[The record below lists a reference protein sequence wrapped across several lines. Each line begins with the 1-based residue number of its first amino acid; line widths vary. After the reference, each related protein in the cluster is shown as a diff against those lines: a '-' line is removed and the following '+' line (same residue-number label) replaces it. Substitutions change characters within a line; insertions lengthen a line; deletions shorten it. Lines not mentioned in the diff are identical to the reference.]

1 MHHHS
6 AGKVS
11 AIFERAISRYQH
23 IAADHRVIA
32 DVAIMRDMAGRH
44 DVVAIADHRRAFRLR
59 GAGNSKVFPDGVAI
73 PDLQVTSFA
82 LEILIERIGAE
93 HRAGRDRVR
102 ITHRGPALDVDV
114 RLQPAP
120 LAQHHVALHHTEL
133 ADAAPRSDGG
143 RFVNSRG
150 GRDFTHGIHC
160 NSPSPETVFTE
171 RLTMT
176 VRELAAALD
185 CAFEGGGERQ
195 LLSAAPLES
204 ASALDLSFA
213 ASAKSFPAAQAS
225 QAGCLVVPPEYSS
238 SSQTVIRS
246 TSPRRTFAAALAL
259 MFPPSAPHGIHPAA
273 VVASDFQLEERV
285 SIGPG
290 CVIGKGVT
298 IGAGSTLHANVT
310 VYERVRIGCNA
321 ILHAGC
327 VIGAD
332 GFGFALDENRR
343 YVKFPQ
349 VGTVEIGDD
358 VEIGANTCID
368 RAALGVTRIGDGVK
382 LDNQVHIGHNCQ
394 IGKHVVIAAQTGLS
408 GGVQIGDYAIIGG
421 QVGVGD
427 KARIESG
434 AVVGSGAGILTSK
447 IVRAGEPVWGT
458 PARPLRE
465 HLKGLA
471 TLARLARA
479 KTRSA
484 E

>member
-1 MHHHS
+1 
-6 AGKVS
+6 
-11 AIFERAISRYQH
+11 
-23 IAADHRVIA
+23 
-32 DVAIMRDMAGRH
+32 
-44 DVVAIADHRRAFRLR
+44 
-59 GAGNSKVFPDGVAI
+59 
-73 PDLQVTSFA
+73 
-82 LEILIERIGAE
+82 
-93 HRAGRDRVR
+93 
-102 ITHRGPALDVDV
+102 
-114 RLQPAP
+114 
-120 LAQHHVALHHTEL
+120 
-133 ADAAPRSDGG
+133 
-143 RFVNSRG
+143 
-150 GRDFTHGIHC
+150 
-160 NSPSPETVFTE
+160 
-171 RLTMT
+171 MT
-176 VRELAAALD
+176 VRELAAALA
-185 CAFEGGGERQ
+185 CPFEGEGEVQ
-195 LLSAAPLES
+195 LSAASPLDS
-204 ASALDLSFA
+204 ATAVDLSFA
-213 ASAKSFPAAQAS
+213 ASAKSFAAAQAS
-225 QAGCLVVPPEYSS
+225 RAGCLIVPPDYANV
-238 SSQTVIRS
+238 SQTIIRAA
-246 TSPRRTFAAALAL
+246 SPRRTFASALAL
-259 MFPPSAPHGIHPAA
+259 LFPPSAPPGIHPSA
-273 VVASDFQLEERV
+273 VVAPDFQLEERV

-290 CVIGKGVT
+290 CVIGKGVR
-298 IGAGSTLHANVT
+298 IGSGSTLHANVT
-310 VYERVRIGCNA
+310 IYERVQIGRNA

-332 GFGFALDENRR
+332 GFGFALDEHRR

-358 VEIGANTCID
+358 VEIGANTCVD
-368 RAALGVTRIGDGVK
+368 RAALGVTRISDGVK

-479 KTRSA
+479 KTRFP